1 MSRRTCA
8 ATEALMNTAEV
19 LRFPARA
26 VTRAPASLPRLVLMH
41 AGHVLEYDS
50 PEDFEAEFQAM
61 LIREGWTP
69 PPQAAAGASSPPQAD
84 PQPEAPPAAQAR
96 AWPPVQDFLIVAFGL
111 TAVLLA
117 LAAGL

>member
-1 MSRRTCA
+1 
-8 ATEALMNTAEV
+8 MNTAEV

-61 LIREGWTP
+61 LVREGWTP
-69 PPQAAAGASSPPQAD
+69 PPQAAAGASSPPVAETAG
-84 PQPEAPPAAQAR
+84 PAPEAPAR
-96 AWPPVQDFLIVAFGL
+96 PWPPVQDVLIVAFAL
-111 TAVLLA
+111 AAVLLA

>member
-1 MSRRTCA
+1 
-8 ATEALMNTAEV
+8 MNTAEV

-61 LIREGWTP
+61 LVREGWTP
-69 PPQAAAGASSPPQAD
+69 PPQAAAGASSPPQPEVQAE
-84 PQPEAPPAAQAR
+84 PQPAPVPPAR
-96 AWPPVQDFLIVAFGL
+96 PWPPVQDFLIVAIGL
-111 TAVLLA
+111 AAVLLA
-117 LAAGL
+117 LGAGL

>member
-1 MSRRTCA
+1 
-8 ATEALMNTAEV
+8 MNTAEV

-61 LIREGWTP
+61 LVREGWTP
-69 PPQAAAGASSPPQAD
+69 PPQAAAGASSPPQPEAQAE
-84 PQPEAPPAAQAR
+84 PQPAPVVQAR
-96 AWPPVQDFLIVAFGL
+96 AWPPVQDVLIVAFGL
-111 TAVLLA
+111 AAVLLA